1 MMNRIVPILVLLC
14 VAMPAAT
21 GVARAGDETPP
32 AAGPAAASATATA
45 DTAATKDTSAGE
57 FDQAPTPVKTVAPVY
72 PPAARK
78 RGQEGT
84 VYLRARVTT
93 AGRVERVTVA
103 KGVAPDLDE
112 AAARALRQWT
122 FEPAR
127 KDGKPVAAEIMIPV
141 KFRLAAK

>member
-1 MMNRIVPILVLLC
+1 MNRVIPITTLLC
-14 VAMPAAT
+14 VTILAAA
-21 GVARAGDETPP
+21 GVARADEGAPP
-32 AAGPAAASATATA
+32 ATEPAAA
-45 DTAATKDTSAGE
+45 TAAAPQDTGASE
-57 FDQAPTPVKTVAPVY
+57 FDQAPTPVKTVAPAY
-72 PPAARK
+72 PKAARK